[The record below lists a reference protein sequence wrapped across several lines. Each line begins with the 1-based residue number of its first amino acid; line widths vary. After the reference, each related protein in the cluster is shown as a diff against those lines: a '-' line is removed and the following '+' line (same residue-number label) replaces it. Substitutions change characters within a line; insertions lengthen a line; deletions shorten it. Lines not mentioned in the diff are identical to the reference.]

1 MISKVENQ
9 NALNQISE
17 EVFKISCE
25 FLNVKPH
32 LKPHEFFNQIHDYLK
47 LDKLNGLRLH
57 IINHLQKCS
66 WFKEAYFSLAESL
79 IKNIVGSEL
88 AMQKNMGLSIQL
100 PNDDS
105 SLLAPHSDIWGS
117 ECSAFEAVLWLPL
130 VDCFNTKSV
139 FILPPEKDRHWRKK
153 TSEIFSMDTLF
164 EKIKKDVQWLN
175 INYGEVLLFSP
186 TILHGNRVNQE
197 NETRWS
203 FNIRFKGLFTP
214 YSGKGLGDYF
224 FPLRIS
230 PLSKIAMEFDFPKAS
245 QDE

>member
-1 MISKVENQ
+1 
-9 NALNQISE
+9 
-17 EVFKISCE
+17 
-25 FLNVKPH
+25 
-32 LKPHEFFNQIHDYLK
+32 
-47 LDKLNGLRLH
+47 
-57 IINHLQKCS
+57 
-66 WFKEAYFSLAESL
+66 
-79 IKNIVGSEL
+79 
-88 AMQKNMGLSIQL
+88 
-100 PNDDS
+100 
-105 SLLAPHSDIWGS
+105 
-117 ECSAFEAVLWLPL
+117 
-130 VDCFNTKSV
+130 
-139 FILPPEKDRHWRKK
+139 
-153 TSEIFSMDTLF
+153 MDTLF